1 MKDSKSFPSFAII
14 LCTHNGENFLRD
26 QLNSILN
33 QTYTEFILFIHD
45 WGSSD
50 RTLEIIDEISNKF
63 SHKVFLIKT
72 GVVPAKES
80 FLRALELSFSKDKF
94 DFYLFSDQDDVW
106 APWKLGIIREQIEEK
121 SPDFTSRCRGSGFQ
135 AENYREIT
143 LYK

>member
-63 SHKVFLIKT
+63 SHKVFLIKHRSSP
-72 GVVPAKES
+72 GPKES
-80 FLRALELSFSKDKF
+80 FLRALELSF
-94 DFYLFSDQDDVW
+94 Q
-106 APWKLGIIREQIEEK
+106 RQI
-121 SPDFTSRCRGSGFQ
+121 
-135 AENYREIT
+135 
-143 LYK
+143 